1 MVCPMISAWELH
13 QRLPASQLR
22 IIADAGHAGF
32 PLEPQ
37 QRDMPLSLDLFICH
51 CAHPAH
57 ARANPPTHRRTC
69 THHSIPSL
77 GLTATS
83 VLILTARLSGNARS
97 RPFSTVLRFCDAQWS
112 RSSRH
117 THVSCVRT
125 GNEPGILRELVKAT
139 DSFRPAA

>member
-1 MVCPMISAWELH
+1 MISAWELH

-22 IIADAGHAGF
+22 IIADAGHAGLL
-32 PLEPQ
+32 LEPQ

-83 VLILTARLSGNARS
+83 VLILT
-97 RPFSTVLRFCDAQWS
+97 V
-112 RSSRH
+112 
-117 THVSCVRT
+117 
-125 GNEPGILRELVKAT
+125 
-139 DSFRPAA
+139 